1 MGLRGTRLDATV
13 VEEEGRDAVHE
24 ADHPLEV
31 FEGQGVR
38 LGVGD
43 VRDEEHL

>member
-1 MGLRGTRLDATV
+1 MGLRGARLDATV
-13 VEEEGRDAVHE
+13 VEKEGRDTVHA

-31 FEGQGVR
+31 LEGQGVS

>member
-1 MGLRGTRLDATV
+1 MGLRGARLDATV
-13 VEEEGRDAVHE
+13 VEEEGRDTVHE
-24 ADHPLEV
+24 TDHPLEV
-31 FEGQGVR
+31 LEGQGVR